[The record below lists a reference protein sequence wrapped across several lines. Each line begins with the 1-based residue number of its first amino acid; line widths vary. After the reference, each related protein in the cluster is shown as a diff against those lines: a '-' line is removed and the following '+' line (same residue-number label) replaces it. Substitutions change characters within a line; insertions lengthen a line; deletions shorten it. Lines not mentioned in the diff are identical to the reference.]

1 MQYFIVLGL
10 KYIIF
15 TSYSSRTA
23 SLTSSKTK
31 SNTSIPSIIS
41 SSTTPHHV
49 ITTKQPTSWLGTKT
63 PKASRKS
70 SISSSKSTTQGKMI
84 KIRCQR
90 FNTEEKIYEEIEV
103 EVPAPIYET
112 IQVYNETDNNMVNNS
127 TRNGKS
133 KSSFSSGRRASFG
146 ARLKNLFTPSS
157 TAV

>member
-1 MQYFIVLGL
+1 
-10 KYIIF
+10 
-15 TSYSSRTA
+15 
-23 SLTSSKTK
+23 
-31 SNTSIPSIIS
+31 
-41 SSTTPHHV
+41 
-49 ITTKQPTSWLGTKT
+49 
-63 PKASRKS
+63 
-70 SISSSKSTTQGKMI
+70 MI

-112 IQVYNETDNNMVNNS
+112 IQVYNETENSLVNNS

-133 KSSFSSGRRASFG
+133 KSSFSSARRASFG

>member
-1 MQYFIVLGL
+1 MLCL
-10 KYIIF
+10 KYEFF

-31 SNTSIPSIIS
+31 SNTSIPSIIN

-49 ITTKQPTSWLGTKT
+49 ITTKQSTSWLGTKT
-63 PKASRKS
+63 PKTSRKS
-70 SISSSKSTTQGKMI
+70 SISSQSQCRMI

-112 IQVYNETDNNMVNNS
+112 IQVYNETDNNTVNNS

-146 ARLKNLFTPSS
+146 ARLKNLFTPSG